1 MMQIRATLR
10 RKAVD
15 ALSGRMGSI
24 AQHLAWAAA
33 RLHPVLRASVQWK
46 KGHIHAALQM
56 LERSG
61 RGDPEAVR
69 LKERLADMAAFCAGG
84 RGLAAPS
91 PDPVAAMACRV
102 AFNGRVLYALHNC
115 GAFDPSGYSSRS
127 VALITA
133 MRAQGVDPVITTR
146 PGYPW
151 DLAHHVDTPK
161 CDQVQYQGLHF
172 QMAPD
177 SAATIRDPE
186 TRYIDGYALR
196 LQSLASSNSV
206 SVIHAA
212 SNFLNGAAAA
222 IAGRALGIASI
233 YEVRG
238 LWHLT
243 RAFTEPGYALTDH
256 YRYCEKRELAA
267 CAEVDHVITLSG
279 GLRQWLIERGIPAGK
294 ISIVGNA
301 APTRDGARRPDES
314 AALAV
319 RAKHRIPA
327 AAKVI
332 GYLGAIVAY
341 EGLDALIRAHAR
353 TPAADRPYLL
363 IVGSGAHEAA
373 LRKLVSKLGTT
384 SQVVFA
390 GRVTPDQVPAYY
402 AAMDAVVLPRRDDI
416 LTRLVPALKPFEVLA
431 HGRPLFV
438 SPVLAQALA
447 DTLPAGYQVLDVD
460 AVDRL
465 DRLLSNSLQPP
476 STVDV
481 PTWGE
486 RSAQVIALYRALASA
501 QPCRLASTA

>member
-1 MMQIRATLR
+1 MIKLRATLR
-10 RKAVD
+10 RKAAD
-15 ALSGRMGSI
+15 ALSGRMGPR

-33 RLHPVLRASVQWK
+33 RLHPVLRAARQAK
-46 KGHIHAALQM
+46 KGHIRAALQM
-56 LERSG
+56 LERSS
-61 RGDPEAVR
+61 RSVPEAVR

-84 RGLAAPS
+84 EGLDAAV
-91 PDPVAAMACRV
+91 PDAVAGTSGRA
-102 AFNGRVLYALHNC
+102 AFNGKVLYVLHSC

-133 MRAQGVDPVITTR
+133 MKAQGVDPVITTR

-161 CDQVQYQGLHF
+161 CDEVQYQGLRF
-172 QMAPD
+172 RLAPD

-186 TRYIDGYALR
+186 TCYIDAYAQHLR
-196 LQSLASSNSV
+196 SLASANHV

-222 IAGRALGIASI
+222 IAGRALGSVSI

-267 CAEVDHVITLSG
+267 CAAVDHVITLSG
-279 GLRQWLIERGIPAGK
+279 GLRQWLIDRGIPAEK

-301 APTRDGARRPDES
+301 APAHDSARRPDETD
-314 AALAV
+314 ALAV

-327 AAKVI
+327 QARVI

-341 EGLDALIRAHAR
+341 EGLDALISAHAR

-373 LRKLVSKLGTT
+373 LRKLVSKLGTMP
-384 SQVVFA
+384 QVVFA
-390 GRVTPDQVPAYY
+390 GRVTPDEVPAHYG
-402 AAMDAVVLPRRDDI
+402 AMDAVVLPRRDDI
-416 LTRLVPALKPFEVLA
+416 LTRLVPALKPFEVLVY
-431 HGRPLFV
+431 GRPLFV
-438 SPVLAQALA
+438 SSVLAQALA
-447 DTLPAGYQVLDVD
+447 DTLPAGYQVLDLDTVD
-460 AVDRL
+460 HL
-465 DRLLSNSLQPP
+465 DRLFEGRLQPP
-476 STVDV
+476 SAVDV
-481 PTWGE
+481 PTWDQRG
-486 RSAQVIALYRALASA
+486 AQLLALYRTLARVS
-501 QPCRLASTA
+501 